1 MDSNQKKLLISNEKI
16 LFISYFLGVKGNC
29 PAEWAD
35 DKLRVLQSLDQRVV
49 IITSLQSKIKNNKNC
64 IVYKLPSLSYSNF
77 KYELKIYKK
86 NNNGKFP
93 IILRLFYVVSL
104 ILGSLYDFLMMQFV
118 KSLTGGYWSWFLI
131 SLPFGIYIKI
141 KYKLKKIFSTGGP
154 SSSHLLASTLAA
166 IFNIKCICEHQDPII
181 GAFIKNP
188 RSKKLAYVL
197 DAFFTKFSS
206 KIIFVTKEAA
216 NISKKNSI
224 KNSHKIENI
233 YPGSWNFSSIKRN
246 SDNTKNKIELLH
258 LGTLYN
264 SRNLDNLF
272 IALDKLYQNNK
283 FDRKVSVINC
293 GDIYLDNKSTYTKRD
308 DFKLI
313 KCKSRIEGLKQ
324 ASKSNYLL
332 LVQHKDE
339 RSKETIPYKFYDYLN
354 LKIPILAITNN
365 EELDSLVLK
374 AGGIVAKANS
384 VKSIYSALKKIL
396 NNKHNYNYEQNDYL
410 VFDIKTQLIK
420 ALN

>member
-1 MDSNQKKLLISNEKI
+1 MEANQNTLLMTNEKI

-35 DKLRVLQSLDQRVV
+35 DKLRVLESLDKKVV
-49 IITSLQSKIKNNKNC
+49 IITSLQSKIKKNKNF
-64 IVYKLPSLSYSNF
+64 IVYKIPSLSYSNF

-86 NNNGKFP
+86 NNNGRLP
-93 IILRLFYVVSL
+93 IILMAFYIFSL

-131 SLPFGIYIKI
+131 SLPFGIYLKI

-154 SSSHLLASTLAA
+154 PSSHLLGSTLAA

-188 RSKKLAYVL
+188 RSKKLAYIL

-216 NISKKNSI
+216 NISRKNSF

-264 SRNLDNLF
+264 SRNFDNLF
-272 IALDKLYQNNK
+272 FALDKLYQKNK
-283 FDRKVSVINC
+283 FNRKVSVINC
-293 GDIYLDNKSTYTKRD
+293 GDIYLDNKSKYNKRD

-324 ASKSNYLL
+324 ASQSNYLL

-354 LKIPILAITNN
+354 LKIPIFAITNN
-365 EELDSLVLK
+365 EELDNLVLK

-384 VKSIYSALKKIL
+384 VKSISLALKKIL
-396 NNKHNYNYEQNDYL
+396 NNKHTYNYEENNYL
-410 VFDIKTQLIK
+410 GFDIKTQLIK
-420 ALN
+420 AFN

>member
-1 MDSNQKKLLISNEKI
+1 MNKENLI
-16 LFISYFLGVKGNC
+16 FISYFIGVKGNC

-35 DKLRVLQSLDQRVV
+35 DKLKALNQTSSNVFV
-49 IITSLQSKIKNNKNC
+49 ITSIQSKLKKYKNIKYFQ
-64 IVYKLPSLSYSNF
+64 IPSLSYSNF
-77 KYELKIYKK
+77 KYELKIYRK

-118 KSLTGGYWSWFLI
+118 KSLTGGYWSWFFI

-188 RSKKLAYVL
+188 RSKKLAYIL
-197 DAFFTKFSS
+197 DAYFTKFSS

-216 NISKKNSI
+216 NISRKNSLS
-224 KNSHKIENI
+224 NSHKIENI

-246 SDNTKNKIELLH
+246 SDNAKNKTSLLH

-283 FDRKVSVINC
+283 FNKKVSVINC
-293 GDIYLDNKSTYTKRD
+293 GDIYLENKSAYSKRD

-313 KCKSRIEGLKQ
+313 SCKSRIEGLKQ
-324 ASKSNYLL
+324 ASRSNYLL

-354 LKIPILAITNN
+354 LKIPIFAITNN

-374 AGGIVAKANS
+374 SGGIVAKANS
-384 VKSIYSALKKIL
+384 VKSISSALKKIL
-396 NNKHNYNYEQNDYL
+396 NNKHTYNYEQNNYL
-410 VFDIKTQLIK
+410 GFDIQTQLMK